1 MSEYE
6 GITMGDILSMRDN
19 EIKHL
24 KTEKTFET
32 GFMDPTIGRGLDVND
47 TCRKPYKLVGQQCGA
62 KTTSELQTEIE
73 NKLTV
78 SEYRTLAKTTFNS
91 KKEKIIEFTGIINK
105 LVDEGLFDD
114 FSDENTTETNKK
126 PTETN
131 KKPTEA
137 NKRPSYVKN
146 KKLNKTDMYVSLKFE
161 TIPLS
166 IHAALSSIASSL
178 NTLLESVAHDW
189 KFNCLPTFVVSSCST
204 EVAINIFPNRMFDG
218 TRLTELLKITHAL
231 IHVALDKI
239 VNDNNYGC
247 KIFITSNINYSSL
260 TDLVFPGID
269 TVKPFDPSNI
279 EVVDLITSV
288 LITYMKYGM

>member
-6 GITMGDILSMRDN
+6 GITMGDILSMKDN
-19 EIKHL
+19 EINHL
-24 KTEKTFET
+24 KTEKSFET
-32 GFMDPTIGRGLDVND
+32 GFMDPTIGRGLDVNN
-47 TCRKPYKLVGQQCGA
+47 TYRKPYKLVGQQCGA
-62 KTTSELQTEIE
+62 KTSNELQTEIE

-78 SEYRTLAKTTFNS
+78 SEYRTLAKTTYNS

-126 PTETN
+126 PTEV
-131 KKPTEA
+131 

-161 TIPLS
+161 TIPLC
-166 IHAALSSIASSL
+166 INAAMRSIASSL
-178 NTLLESVAHDW
+178 KTLLESIAHDW
-189 KFNCLPTFVVSSCST
+189 KLDSMPTFVISSCSA
-204 EVAINIFPNRMFDG
+204 EVSIDIFPNRLIDG

-239 VNDNNYGC
+239 NDTNYSC
-247 KIFITSNINYSSL
+247 KIFVTSNINYSSL
-260 TDLVFPGID
+260 TDLMFPGINTKD
-269 TVKPFDPSNI
+269 AFDPSNI
-279 EVVDLITSV
+279 EVVELITST